1 VRGSNLAAMLE
12 LVPEKIN
19 EAVILNVHKSCPHN
33 ATDCSACQDLAVGLH
48 NWLVTHELR
57 YLVLDLQDEK
67 EVCPGF
73 IEEVLQL
80 WKRMRVPFLFSGVM
94 IKPRKVLESYNYQA
108 RYPIFMTPEEAV
120 RSLNGLNISF
130 AAKTE
135 GIDFGVP
142 IPMSR
147 LRQASRLDGEGDGE
161 DVAADEEATDDEQDE
176 VDD

>member
-1 VRGSNLAAMLE
+1 MLE

-19 EAVILNVHKSCPHN
+19 QAVILNVHKSCPHN

-48 NWLVTHELR
+48 NWLVAHEFR

-67 EVCPGF
+67 DVCPGF

-108 RYPIFMTPEEAV
+108 RYPIYLTPEEAV
-120 RSLNGLNISF
+120 RSLNGLNIDLG
-130 AAKTE
+130 AKIE
-135 GIDFGVP
+135 GIEFGVP

-147 LRQASRLDGEGDGE
+147 LRQGTRVDGEGEGE
-161 DVAADEEATDDEQDE
+161 DVVADDDVAEDDSDDGDDE
-176 VDD
+176 